1 MPGGG
6 RRIDGYFWHLPA
18 LPPATTFRTRGDD
31 FQMCWARVGYGSV
44 IGCPSSSYA
53 GPHEERHA
61 VEAASKSGIGQ
72 WLPDY
77 RRDDQYVSQLEPGVH
92 VSGTEEGH
100 VMLRLAALGT
110 VVAFAAAGS
119 AGAVGAAEPPSRS
132 MQTADPRSAVL
143 TGNPQDAHHPAVFVT
158 LPMTNGF
165 ADATDDLVEAHG
177 FVRDAL
183 GAVETV
189 RLVDRVQDS
198 DAVLTVLG
206 RGTGHVELNA
216 ALNGL
221 DRSVIASPVMIRAT
235 ERYIEAMLAVG
246 SCDEAATNVASR
258 GKSTT
263 CYRKIFV
270 GLGFIDR
277 NVRQGVTRPASNSW
291 KACANALARDVQAW
305 VTQNASRLLVIR

>member
-1 MPGGG
+1 
-6 RRIDGYFWHLPA
+6 
-18 LPPATTFRTRGDD
+18 
-31 FQMCWARVGYGSV
+31 
-44 IGCPSSSYA
+44 
-53 GPHEERHA
+53 
-61 VEAASKSGIGQ
+61 
-72 WLPDY
+72 
-77 RRDDQYVSQLEPGVH
+77 
-92 VSGTEEGH
+92 
-100 VMLRLAALGT
+100 MLRLMAALGT
-110 VVAFAAAGS
+110 VVAFIAAGS

-132 MQTADPRSAVL
+132 MQAADTRSAVL
-143 TGNPQDAHHPAVFVT
+143 TGNAQDAHHPAVFVT

-165 ADATDDLVEAHG
+165 ADATDDLVEAQG
-177 FVRDAL
+177 FVREAL

-216 ALNGL
+216 ALKGL
-221 DRSVIASPVMIRAT
+221 DRSVVASPVMIRAT

-246 SCDEAATNVASR
+246 SCDEAATSAASQ